1 MQDGSQI
8 GKIIE
13 EVLEKDKEGSNKKK
27 GRERGLRSRLLS
39 QPRLR
44 LCRGR

>member
-13 EVLEKDKEGSNKKK
+13 EVLDKDKEGSNKQK
-27 GRERGLRSRLLS
+27 GQGEGIEE
-39 QPRLR
+39 
-44 LCRGR
+44 

>member
-13 EVLEKDKEGSNKKK
+13 EVLDKDKEGSNEQK
-27 GRERGLRSRLLS
+27 GQGGGIEE
-39 QPRLR
+39 
-44 LCRGR
+44 

>member
-13 EVLEKDKEGSNKKK
+13 EVLDKDKEGSNEQL
-27 GRERGLRSRLLS
+27 GQGEGIEE
-39 QPRLR
+39 
-44 LCRGR
+44 

>member
-13 EVLEKDKEGSNKKK
+13 EVLDKDNEGSNEQT
-27 GRERGLRSRLLS
+27 GQGEGIEE
-39 QPRLR
+39 
-44 LCRGR
+44 